1 MITLVMTELPK
12 DRTRPYA
19 IPHNVKS
26 LRSLAALIHE
36 HAQKIEDA
44 ANLLENAGPALSVAL
59 NNLRAVEAGMTA
71 IRSVVREI
79 EEKVDRKKF
88 LHITDERPAVK
99 APPAKGKKR
108 S

>member
-1 MITLVMTELPK
+1 MITLEMTDLPK

-26 LRSLAALIHE
+26 LRVLAEQIHE
-36 HAQKIEDA
+36 HAKKIEEA
-44 ANLLENAGPALSVAL
+44 ADLLENAGPGLSVAL

-88 LHITDERPAVK
+88 LQITDARPEAA
-99 APPAKGKKR
+99 APKKPKR
-108 S
+108 RP